1 MSRGRFAGPLPMGA
15 RGRPPVSIRQAQPE
29 DVPVLADAIETARDR
44 FHDADPAAI
53 AATVRSR
60 FSREEIGAQFSRLY
74 RAVTRDA
81 SGRHASR

>member
-1 MSRGRFAGPLPMGA
+1 M
-15 RGRPPVSIRQAQPE
+15 
-29 DVPVLADAIETARDR
+29 LADAIETARDR
-44 FHDADPAAI
+44 FRESDPAAI

-60 FSREEIGAQFSRLY
+60 FSRAEIGAQFSRLY